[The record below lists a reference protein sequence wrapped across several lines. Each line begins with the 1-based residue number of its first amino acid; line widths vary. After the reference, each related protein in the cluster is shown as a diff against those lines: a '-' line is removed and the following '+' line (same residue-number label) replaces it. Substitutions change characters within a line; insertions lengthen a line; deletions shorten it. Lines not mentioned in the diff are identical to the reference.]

1 MRRSEEV
8 LGVVVKAMTE
18 WYCVERV
25 TAVRSAKA
33 SEKMKVLASSVK
45 R

>member
-1 MRRSEEV
+1 MSEGV
-8 LGVVVKAMTE
+8 LGVVFKAMTE
-18 WYCVERV
+18 WSWVERI
-25 TAVRSAKA
+25 TEVRSAKA